1 MRAFDVMTS
10 SVVTAHA
17 DMTIHEAARLFV
29 DNRIGGMPVVDANGQ
44 VVGIVTH
51 RDLLHRV
58 ENGTGH
64 SKRAWWFEVLASSPR
79 DEAARY
85 VKEHGRLV
93 GDVMSDHVISIAE
106 DTPLQQIADLMER
119 RHLKRVPVLKDGKL
133 VGIVCRGNLIRA
145 LANVEPVVDGQAH
158 DDASLR
164 DAIVREM
171 HGQRWG
177 LPKQSV
183 IVKDGVAHL
192 WGVIE
197 TDEEKRAIRI
207 AAEGVPGIKRVE
219 SHVLQS
225 PGVIPTL

>member
-1 MRAFDVMTS
+1 MRAFDIMTT
-10 SVVTAHA
+10 SVVTARM
-17 DMTIHEAARLFV
+17 DMTIYDAARLFV
-29 DNRIGGMPVVDANGQ
+29 DNHIGGMPVVGANGQ

-58 ENGTGH
+58 ENGTGR
-64 SKRAWWFEVLASSPR
+64 SKRPWWLEVLASSPR
-79 DEAARY
+79 DQAARY

-93 GDVMSDHVISIAE
+93 GDVMCNQVISISE
-106 DTPLQQIADLMER
+106 DMPLQQIADLMER

-133 VGIVCRGNLIRA
+133 VGIVCRANLIRA
-145 LANVEPVVDGQAH
+145 LASVEPAVDRQAH

-177 LPKQSV
+177 LPKQGV
-183 IVKDGVAHL
+183 LVKDGVAHL

-197 TDEEKRAIRI
+197 SDEERRAIRI
-207 AAEGVPGIKRVE
+207 AAESVPGVKRVE
-219 SHVLQS
+219 SHVES
-225 PGVIPTL
+225 PGAVPTL

>member
-10 SVVTAHA
+10 SVVTARP
-17 DMTIHEAARLFV
+17 DMTIHDAAKLFV
-29 DNRIGGMPVVDANGQ
+29 DNHIGGMPVVDANGQ
-44 VVGIVTH
+44 VVGIVSH

-58 ENGTGH
+58 ENGTGR
-64 SKRAWWFEVLASSPR
+64 SKRPWWREILASSPR
-79 DEAARY
+79 DQAARY

-93 GDVMSDHVISIAE
+93 GDVMCDQVISIAE
-106 DTPLQQIADLMER
+106 DMPLQQIADLMER
-119 RHLKRVPVLKDGKL
+119 RHLKRVPVMKDGKL

-145 LANVEPVVDGQAH
+145 LANVEPPVDGQAH

-183 IVKDGVAHL
+183 LVKDGVAHL
-192 WGVIE
+192 WGVSE
-197 TDEEKRAIRI
+197 SDEERRAIRI
-207 AAEGVPGIKRVE
+207 AAEGVPGVKRVE